1 MAHCEQ
7 AAYWFGKTGKS
18 GAGGVEGGAE
28 EEDGPGTKEERGWG
42 GEEMGVEWRV
52 GEGYRW

>member
-42 GEEMGVEWRV
+42 GRDGSGVESR
-52 GEGYRW
+52 